1 MYSRERKIQFAVA
14 MGKDRKVNP
23 LINGLNPA
31 VKDATTDCL
40 PSPLVTEHAQAFRHL
55 FSDYR
60 QFQHFENYL
69 TGLIV
74 LENKSLAT
82 SVVVP

>member
-1 MYSRERKIQFAVA
+1 MQLPIVS
-14 MGKDRKVNP
+14 
-23 LINGLNPA
+23 PA
-31 VKDATTDCL
+31 
-40 PSPLVTEHAQAFRHL
+40 PLVTEHAQTFRHL

-74 LENKSLAT
+74 LENKSLANIFSQTGSPEAVRIKTYT
-82 SVVVP
+82 SNPPAMPSKRL